1 MITTTNTISDN
12 PHHSAVCDPYHRVL
26 DAAAELSEKVDGT
39 AESHDTHFEAVVDGL
54 VGQADFEKLLL
65 HSGDVR

>member
-12 PHHSAVCDPYHRVL
+12 PHHSAVCNLYHRVL

-39 AESHDTHFEAVVDGL
+39 AESHDTHYTDIIGSTAELDTVSSINE
-54 VGQADFEKLLL
+54 EK
-65 HSGDVR
+65 